1 MIMIY
6 RTKNLLLCLNTL
18 NLFTKKF
25 LKYTAQTLVDEK
37 WEILTEEERRFI
49 EKFKKKK
56 KSFSKKIERK

>member
-1 MIMIY
+1 MFKYIKSFYQKIF
-6 RTKNLLLCLNTL
+6 KI
-18 NLFTKKF
+18 

-56 KSFSKKIERK
+56 KKKKKIFF